1 MTTFDSD
8 EVSIARS
15 QNFVYDFL
23 TDFNNF
29 EKLMPSQI
37 SQWQSDGES
46 CSFNI
51 QNMATLAMRYQLR
64 EPHDNI
70 KIISE
75 GKSPFPF
82 DLQCF
87 IQEDGVESCKVK
99 LQFNAK
105 MNPMI
110 KMMAARPLE
119 NFINILGVK
128 LKEVCEG
135 MVA

>member
-1 MTTFDSD
+1 MTTYDSD
-8 EVSIARS
+8 ETTIAQS
-15 QNFVYDFL
+15 HSFVYDFL
-23 TDFNNF
+23 SDFNNF

-37 SQWQSDGES
+37 SQWQSDSES

-64 EPHDNI
+64 EPHHHL
-70 KIISE
+70 KIVSE

-87 IQEDGVESCKVK
+87 IQEYGSGWCKVK
-99 LQFNAK
+99 LQFNAQ

-119 NFINILGVK
+119 NFVNLLAVK

>member
-1 MTTFDSD
+1 MTTYDSD
-8 EVSIARS
+8 EVSIAQS
-15 QNFVYDFL
+15 QSFVYDFL
-23 TDFNNF
+23 SDFNNF
-29 EKLMPSQI
+29 EKLMPPQI

-51 QNMATLAMRYQLR
+51 QNMATLGMRYQLR
-64 EPHDNI
+64 EPHNHI
-70 KIISE
+70 KIVSE

-87 IQEDGVESCKVK
+87 ILEDDAASCKVK
-99 LQFNAK
+99 LQFNAQ

-119 NFINILGVK
+119 NFVNILAVK

>member
-1 MTTFDSD
+1 MTTYDSD
-8 EVSIARS
+8 EIIITQSNS
-15 QNFVYDFL
+15 FVYDFL
-23 TDFNNF
+23 SDFNNF

-37 SQWQSDGES
+37 SQWQSDSES

-51 QNMATLAMRYQLR
+51 QNMATLAMRFQLR
-64 EPHDNI
+64 EPHHHI
-70 KIISE
+70 KINSE

-87 IQEDGVESCKVK
+87 IQDDGAESCKVK
-99 LQFNAK
+99 LQFNAQ

-119 NFINILGVK
+119 NFVNLLAVK

>member
-1 MTTFDSD
+1 MTTFDSE
-8 EVSIARS
+8 EVSIAQS
-15 QNFVYDFL
+15 QSFVYDFL
-23 TDFNNF
+23 SDFNNF

-51 QNMATLAMRYQLR
+51 QNMATLGMRYQLR
-64 EPHDNI
+64 EPHHHI
-70 KIISE
+70 KINSE

-87 IQEDGVESCKVK
+87 IQDDGAESCKVK
-99 LQFNAK
+99 LQFNAQ

-119 NFINILGVK
+119 NFVNLLTVK

>member
-1 MTTFDSD
+1 MTTYDSD
-8 EVSIARS
+8 EVSIAQS
-15 QNFVYDFL
+15 NGFVFDFL
-23 TDFNNF
+23 SDFNNF

-51 QNMATLAMRYQLR
+51 QNMATLGMRYQLR
-64 EPHDNI
+64 EPHHHI
-70 KIISE
+70 KIVSE

-87 IQEDGVESCKVK
+87 IQEDGIESCKVK

-119 NFINILGVK
+119 NFVNILAAK